1 MEGGLKESEESCR
14 ITILLHSAHPPRS
27 SLSVSLYNLK
37 TQTVTPTLPSPK
49 PTLQQRARQPNEKKK
64 AKGNSFACV
73 FGRPVCGCSSPVEH
87 FTLLLLLKRQII
99 VTYFSYYYGCGLL
112 LCSFDCTVYF
122 LVISDLFL
130 LLFLLTSMTPT
141 RVPYYQWLFFCT
153 TKGCLCETNKYRHV
167 IHRWA
172 YLIIP
177 FSFCHSV
184 ELFFQSFFFPLSFS
198 GVYLT
203 LEPTPPCVRWTR
215 LSRSVRQ

>member
-73 FGRPVCGCSSPVEH
+73 SGRPVCGCSSPVEH

-112 LCSFDCTVYF
+112 LCSFRLYSIF
-122 LVISDLFL
+122 LSHFKPFPSSFFIDEHDSYLCFL
-130 LLFLLTSMTPT
+130 LPVAVFSARLKAACVKRTSTAT
-141 RVPYYQWLFFCT
+141 
-153 TKGCLCETNKYRHV
+153 
-167 IHRWA
+167 
-172 YLIIP
+172 
-177 FSFCHSV
+177 
-184 ELFFQSFFFPLSFS
+184 
-198 GVYLT
+198 
-203 LEPTPPCVRWTR
+203 
-215 LSRSVRQ
+215 